1 MELNENEMGH
11 PEGAVG
17 TEGRMNVLEKF
28 FDLDERE
35 GLYQSGWPHPVNDP

>member
-17 TEGRMNVLEKF
+17 TEGRMNVLERF
-28 FDLDERE
+28 FDGRERRTLSIWVASSCE
-35 GLYQSGWPHPVNDP
+35 